1 MVCQNLFS
9 IHFLAAMK
17 EHAAPIL
24 KNTVFMFLWKF
35 TKGILY
41 LIFTTEEILISDGN
55 NTRHGYQGKYYVSFY
70 TEWEIHS
77 VPLEYCT
84 PTNQEAG
91 Q

>member
-1 MVCQNLFS
+1 
-9 IHFLAAMK
+9 
-17 EHAAPIL
+17 
-24 KNTVFMFLWKF
+24 MFLWKF

-55 NTRHGYQGKYYVSFY
+55 NTRHGYHGKYYVSFY

-77 VPLEYCT
+77 VYLPSIIA